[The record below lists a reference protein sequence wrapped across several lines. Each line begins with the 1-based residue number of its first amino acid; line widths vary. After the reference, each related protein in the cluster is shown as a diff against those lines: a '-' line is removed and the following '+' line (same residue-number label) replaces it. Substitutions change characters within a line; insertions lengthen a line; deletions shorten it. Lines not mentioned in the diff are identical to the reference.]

1 MRFLD
6 RSRLPNL
13 ITVGR
18 VILAPAVFFLILA
31 PSGSARLLAFI
42 LFVIAA
48 LSDLWDGYLARK
60 HGWISE
66 FGKFMD
72 PLADKL
78 LLALTLIPI
87 YLLSHGGGPIG
98 VLPYWGT
105 LPLWVLI
112 VIFGREVLITLL
124 RVITASRG
132 IVVPAA
138 QAGKY
143 KAFVQNIFMGTT
155 ILWYALQTIALDK
168 HWDGSFWKGWQVFH
182 SIVLGGTLLL
192 AIILTIYSLI
202 VYLWNWR
209 SMKGDQR

>member
-1 MRFLD
+1 MRRSMRFLD

-72 PLADKL
+72 TLDDKIPV
-78 LLALTLIPI
+78 ALTLNPI
-87 YLLSHGGGPIG
+87 
-98 VLPYWGT
+98 
-105 LPLWVLI
+105 
-112 VIFGREVLITLL
+112 
-124 RVITASRG
+124 
-132 IVVPAA
+132 
-138 QAGKY
+138 
-143 KAFVQNIFMGTT
+143 
-155 ILWYALQTIALDK
+155 
-168 HWDGSFWKGWQVFH
+168 
-182 SIVLGGTLLL
+182 
-192 AIILTIYSLI
+192 SLI
-202 VYLWNWR
+202 SHVGETL
-209 SMKGDQR
+209 